1 MYAKVVQGGA
11 VKSGDCIKVIG
22 DAEINLEEVMV
33 SNASNYALWPR
44 TAEVTACD
52 IGNNKTKLTLK
63 TTSPWQPP
71 KAQPGQRLKLHLG
84 EKGWTQE
91 YITAASE
98 FSFEVEI
105 GDSETEDP
113 ITDYLRKDIYIGKI
127 INISGPYGR
136 F

>member
-1 MYAKVVQGGA
+1 
-11 VKSGDCIKVIG
+11 
-22 DAEINLEEVMV
+22 
-33 SNASNYALWPR
+33 
-44 TAEVTACD
+44 
-52 IGNNKTKLTLK
+52 
-63 TTSPWQPP
+63 
-71 KAQPGQRLKLHLG
+71 LG

-98 FSFEVEI
+98 FNFEVEI